1 MERIYILVS
10 GPLAWIAW
18 SVLIL
23 GSIYRLWQVF
33 SLAKQKEQVLFSYIS
48 LKYALRS
55 IINWSIPWNTTN
67 MRLHPIF
74 TGVAFL
80 FHIGFFVI
88 LIFLSAHVIMIEEGF
103 GLSWPT
109 IPDALADVM
118 AFLVVGACI
127 FFGVRRIVRPEVA
140 FVTDWTD
147 FALLGLVA
155 APFLTGILA
164 YHQWGDPLLMTIL
177 HMLSAEILLISIP
190 FTRLV
195 HMLFAPF
202 TRGYIGS
209 EFGMVRHVKDW

>member
-1 MERIYILVS
+1 MERIYAFVS

-18 SVLIL
+18 TVFVV
-23 GSIYRLWQVF
+23 GSIYRIWHLIK
-33 SLAKQKEQVLFSYIS
+33 LAKEKEQVLFSYIS
-48 LKYALRS
+48 LKYAIRS

-74 TGVAFL
+74 VGVAFL
-80 FHIGFFVI
+80 FHIGFFLI
-88 LIFLSAHVIMIEEGF
+88 LAFLSAHVILLEEGV
-103 GLSWPT
+103 GIGWPT
-109 IPDALADVM
+109 LPDLVADVL
-118 AFLVVGACI
+118 AFAVLGACI
-127 FFGVRRIVRPEVA
+127 FFGVRRVVRPEVA

-164 YHQWGDPLLMTIL
+164 YHQWGDPLLVTLL
-177 HMLSAEILLISIP
+177 HILSAELLIASIP
-190 FTRLV
+190 FTRLS